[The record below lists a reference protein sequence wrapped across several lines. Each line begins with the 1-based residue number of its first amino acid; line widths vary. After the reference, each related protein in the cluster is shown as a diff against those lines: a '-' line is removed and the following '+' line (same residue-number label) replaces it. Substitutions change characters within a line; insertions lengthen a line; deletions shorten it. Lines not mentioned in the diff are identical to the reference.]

1 MALLYNEE
9 EYTWKVKRPLSGS
22 HIGIRILLPQ
32 IQTPMGSGYVP
43 LLDRSRIAQICQD
56 AVAEHIIPESK
67 YTDADAGQC
76 CFYLNGTDLATQ
88 EKVLRYLILNGLIP
102 ETVYGRLDNIPFE
115 LEKWTGRASTV
126 LFCLDHFMNLYTGE
140 FII

>member
-1 MALLYNEE
+1 MESKKTSFWITYWDSDSSPTDSDT
-9 EYTWKVKRPLSGS
+9 YGKWVCTF
-22 HIGIRILLPQ
+22 
-32 IQTPMGSGYVP
+32 T
-43 LLDRSRIAQICQD
+43 DRSRIARICQD
-56 AVAEHIIPESK
+56 AVAEHIVLKSK

-76 CFYLNGTDLATQ
+76 CFYLNGTDLAAQ

-115 LEKWTGRASTV
+115 LEQHTDRTSPV
-126 LFCLDHFMNLYTGE
+126 PFRLDYFMNLYTGE

>member
-1 MALLYNEE
+1 MESKKTSFWITYRDSDSSPTDSDT
-9 EYTWKVKRPLSGS
+9 YGKWVCTF
-22 HIGIRILLPQ
+22 
-32 IQTPMGSGYVP
+32 T
-43 LLDRSRIAQICQD
+43 DRSRIAQICQD

-102 ETVYGRLDNIPFE
+102 ETVMGDSTISHLNWKSGLAGLRLSCSVWIT
-115 LEKWTGRASTV
+115 L
-126 LFCLDHFMNLYTGE
+126 
-140 FII
+140 

>member
-1 MALLYNEE
+1 MESKITSSWITYRDPESYSTASDAYGRWVC
-9 EYTWKVKRPLSGS
+9 TF
-22 HIGIRILLPQ
+22 
-32 IQTPMGSGYVP
+32 T
-43 LLDRSRIAQICQD
+43 DRSKIARICQD
-56 AVAEHIIPESK
+56 AVAEHIVPESK

-76 CFYLNGTDLATQ
+76 YFYLNGTDLAAQ

-126 LFCLDHFMNLYTGE
+126 PFCLDYFMNLYTGE